1 MVEYGNGGR
10 VVNNASL
17 AGLCG
22 LGGTGGFAPYG
33 SAKAALINMTQS
45 AAIEYIQDN
54 IRVNAVAPTAIESE
68 LIKGLIADA
77 EDPVAYVAL
86 LNTMNP
92 TGLHKNALPQYD
104 DVTGVVS
111 FLAGPNAKYVTGQTI
126 AIDGGYSIQ

>member
-22 LGGTGGFAPYG
+22 VGGKAGMSHYG
-33 SAKAALINMTQS
+33 STKAALINMTQCT
-45 AAIEYIQDN
+45 AIEYIADN
-54 IRVNAVAPTAIESE
+54 IRVNAVAPTVIESE
-68 LIKGLIADA
+68 LVRGVIAEA

-92 TGLHKNALPQYD
+92 TGLHHNALPQYG